1 MPSPAE
7 RARPAMT
14 PLQKVAMGLV
24 LTLVD
29 PVLGGFDAV
38 PDVLGWVL
46 VLLGLRDLRDRI
58 AVGTLVGLA
67 LVSALV
73 SLATLR
79 PELVADLPESTGWL
93 LSLPQIV
100 FSLLLCL
107 ALARAGAPRARAFRR
122 LAWAFGVV
130 AAGPVVLYGGGVD
143 ALLVPLALLVVA
155 ANVYL
160 VYLLFR
166 SAGELLGTKVPSPE

>member
-1 MPSPAE
+1 MPASAE
-7 RARPAMT
+7 ITRPAMT

-29 PVLGGFDAV
+29 PILGGFDAV

-46 VLLGLRDLRDRI
+46 VLLGLRGLRDRI
-58 AVGTLVGLA
+58 TVGTLVGLA
-67 LVSALV
+67 VVSALV
-73 SLATLR
+73 SLATVR

-107 ALARAGAPRARAFRR
+107 ELAGADVTRARAFRR
-122 LAWAFGVV
+122 LAWAFGLA

-143 ALLVPLALLVVA
+143 VLLVPLALLVVV
-155 ANVYL
+155 ANVSL

-166 SAGELLGTKVPSPE
+166 TSGELHGTKVPSPE